1 MTCERREG
9 SLGITPWDGAIAPV
23 IGAAS
28 VHNHPCSTAD
38 PRLDH
43 EPRKGTLGVTGWAE
57 ASHVIIGDARTNK
70 GANVADP
77 RVPELVGP
85 RLDLDSKKPMHL
97 VIRAADG
104 TWHRP
109 MTDLELFCLQG
120 FDGVDVVLEGPR
132 KVRRQ
137 HIGNCVP
144 VHAAEAIAIECRIT
158 LEASRAGRLL
168 LSGQPVWVDKAEAGA
183 ES

>member
-1 MTCERREG
+1 M
-9 SLGITPWDGAIAPV
+9 
-23 IGAAS
+23 
-28 VHNHPCSTAD
+28 
-38 PRLDH
+38 
-43 EPRKGTLGVTGWAE
+43 GVTGWAE
-57 ASHVIIGDARTNK
+57 PSHVVIGDARTNK

-77 RVPELVGP
+77 RVPDARRP
-85 RLDLDSKKPMHL
+85 ACSTSTSRTPTHL

-120 FDGVDVVLEGPR
+120 FDGVDVVLEGLAQGPAPAHR
-132 KVRRQ
+132 QLRPGPCRRG
-137 HIGNCVP
+137 H
-144 VHAAEAIAIECRIT
+144 R
-158 LEASRAGRLL
+158 ASSAGSPWRRRGRGRLL